1 MEWKA
6 IGRVVSAAQ
15 DARDDGWGAVVSE
28 IRLEPEFARG
38 LEGLAGF
45 SHAIVLFHMHQAP
58 FDPAA
63 HLVRRPR
70 DRADLAPTGIFAQ
83 RARHR
88 PNPIGLTTV
97 AILSVELGVL
107 RVKGLDAIDGSPVL
121 DIKPYFPA
129 FDRPAETRE
138 PSWVEPFMQG
148 YF

>member
-28 IRLEPEFARG
+28 IRLDTEFARG

-58 FDPAA
+58 FDPSL
-63 HLVRRPR
+63 HV
-70 DRADLAPTGIFAQ
+70 
-83 RARHR
+83 
-88 PNPIGLTTV
+88 
-97 AILSVELGVL
+97 